1 MQYHQNT
8 NEDLALASRLQ
19 RQDTFRFFLHV
30 LQDDSS
36 AMPFKKLSRSEKS
49 AWMADASELGAL
61 LTSHPRRTHIRMR
74 GMNFGIVV
82 DWQWQASCRM
92 GLCGEL
98 RNFTAKVSL
107 QDPRGRGP
115 GRK

>member
-19 RQDTFRFFLHV
+19 RQDTSRFFLHV

-49 AWMADASELGAL
+49 AWMADASELGGVAHQSSQAHTHQNERHEFRNRCRL
-61 LTSHPRRTHIRMR
+61 AVAGFVPYGTMRR
-74 GMNFGIVV
+74 
-82 DWQWQASCRM
+82 A
-92 GLCGEL
+92 
-98 RNFTAKVSL
+98 
-107 QDPRGRGP
+107 
-115 GRK
+115 